1 MKKFL
6 IVISI
11 VTVLIIAAG
20 IKFLSKPQKPIPSL
34 SGYELFVGQSCP
46 HCKLVEDFISSW
58 KDKDK
63 IQINQMEVWYNAD
76 NARIMQARAKTCGIG
91 PSGMGVP
98 FMVTPDGKCLDG
110 DEPIIDYL
118 KSLDLKK

>member
-6 IVISI
+6 IIISV

-20 IKFLSKPQKPIPSL
+20 IKFLSKPQKPIPPL
-34 SGYELFVGQSCP
+34 SGYELFVGQGCP
-46 HCKLVEDFISSW
+46 HCKLVEDFLSRW
-58 KDKDK
+58 KDKEK
-63 IQINQMEVWYNAD
+63 IQINQMEVWYNQD
-76 NARIMQARAKTCGIG
+76 NARIMQARAKACGIS

-118 KSLDLKK
+118 KSLDSKK